1 MTLVA
6 ERAQRI
12 AAGLPRG
19 LGDARRVAGI
29 DRSVRRLLLG
39 AVMPLWLGA
48 GTADWLLHRRTRIE
62 DTAGPRES
70 ALHALMF
77 AQTGVPVLLGLF
89 CEVNATVLASAY
101 GAAAL
106 HSATAYWDQSY
117 AEDRRRVSTIE
128 QHVHSLLEVSPLT
141 AALLL
146 TALHWDQAA
155 ALAGRWKPDFALRL
169 KRRDPLSA
177 RTRAGLLAA
186 IAVFGLAP
194 YAEEFWRCW
203 RAHPTA
209 GPLPR
214 PDLPPTTT
222 LRITPDGTPATPEE
236 RPGQAASGAPGT
248 ARA

>member
-1 MTLVA
+1 MALVA
-6 ERAQRI
+6 DHARRI

-19 LGDARRVAGI
+19 LGDARRIAGTE
-29 DRSVRRLLLG
+29 RSVRRLLLG
-39 AVMPLWLGA
+39 AVIPLWLGA
-48 GTADWLLHRRTRIE
+48 GTADWFLHRRTHIE

-89 CEVNATVLASAY
+89 CEVNAAVLASAY
-101 GAAAL
+101 GAAAV

-155 ALAGRWKPDFALRL
+155 ALAGRGSPDFALRL

-186 IAVFGLAP
+186 VAVFGLVP

-203 RAHPTA
+203 RAHPTTD
-209 GPLPR
+209 PLPR
-214 PDLPPTTT
+214 AEVPPTTT
-222 LRITPDGTPATPEE
+222 LRI
-236 RPGQAASGAPGT
+236 APG
-248 ARA
+248 

>member
-1 MTLVA
+1 MALVTSSA
-6 ERAQRI
+6 RR
-12 AAGLPRG
+12 AAGVLPHG
-19 LGDARRVAGI
+19 LRDARRVTGVE
-29 DRSVRRLLLG
+29 RSVRRLLLG

-48 GTADWLLHRRTRIE
+48 GAADWFLHRRTHIE

-101 GAAAL
+101 AAAAM

-117 AEDRRRVSTIE
+117 AEERRRVSTIE

-155 ALAGRWKPDFALRL
+155 ALAGRGRPDFALRL
-169 KRRDPLSA
+169 KRRGLLPA

-186 IAVFGLAP
+186 IAVFGVAP

-203 RAHPTA
+203 RAHPTTE
-209 GPLPR
+209 PLPR
-214 PDLPPTTT
+214 PEIPPTTT
-222 LRITPDGTPATPEE
+222 LRIAPDGEGGPA
-236 RPGQAASGAPGT
+236 GKFVAP
-248 ARA
+248 AH